1 MRRAIGLLCLLCL
14 PLCAQRIEHVVLI
27 NFGGGVRSR
36 ETVHGPEIT
45 PQLARLAREGS
56 LYLNVEAEGFGHFGA
71 VLALFTGN
79 SGLMGLTDR
88 SESPTLFE
96 YVRKSL
102 ALTAD
107 DCWLVTGDADF
118 SFLAASAHPDYGEAF
133 AARVFVSPEGA
144 SPFAPVLRRFG
155 NPVGP
160 GGAGQKA
167 LEALA
172 EHFPQPEG
180 EQPDAPQGFESAAG
194 MRGDLRALSAA
205 RRILLQHRP
214 RLLAVVLNDADVAH
228 KSFKEY
234 VKVVQ
239 ENDSALGQLLDALD
253 ADPELAASTAI
264 IVCPEF
270 GRDRS
275 LNRFNGL
282 DHGDGSSDLNR
293 VALHVRGPGI
303 PAGLRVDDPV
313 RTVDL
318 TPTVCAMLGVEI
330 PLDISGKAIS
340 LAGQ

>member
-1 MRRAIGLLCLLCL
+1 MRRPVFLLCLLCL
-14 PLCAQRIEHVVLI
+14 PLWAQRIEHVVLI

-36 ETVHGPEIT
+36 ETVHAPETT
-45 PQLARLAREGS
+45 PQLARLARDGS
-56 LYLNVEAEGFGHFGA
+56 LFLNVEAEGFGHFGA

-102 ALTAD
+102 ALSAD
-107 DCWLVTGDADF
+107 DCWLVTGEPDF
-118 SFLAASAHPDYGEAF
+118 AFLAASSHPDYGEAF
-133 AARVFVSPEGA
+133 GARVFVSPEGA

-160 GGAGQKA
+160 GVSGQKA

-172 EHFPQPEG
+172 EHFPQPETSAP
-180 EQPDAPQGFESAAG
+180 EAPQGFETDEG
-194 MRGDLRALSAA
+194 LRGDLRALRAA

-214 RLLAVVLNDADVAH
+214 RLLAVVLKDADIAH

-234 VKVVQ
+234 VKVLK
-239 ENDSALGQLLDALD
+239 ENDSELGQLLDAID
-253 ADPELAASTAI
+253 ADPELAATTAI

-270 GRDRS
+270 GRDRA

-293 VALHVRGPGI
+293 VALHIRGPGI
-303 PAGLRVDDPV
+303 AAGRRVEDPV

-318 TPTVCAMLGVEI
+318 TPTICAMLGVEI
-330 PLDISGKAIS
+330 PLDVSGKAIS
-340 LAGQ
+340 LSD